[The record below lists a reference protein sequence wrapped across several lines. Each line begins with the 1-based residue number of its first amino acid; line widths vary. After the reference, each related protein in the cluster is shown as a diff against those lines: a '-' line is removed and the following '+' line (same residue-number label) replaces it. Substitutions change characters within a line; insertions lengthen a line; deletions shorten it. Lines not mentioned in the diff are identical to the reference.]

1 MNTWISRAG
10 IGLILSFGLAGCETL
25 PMPKLSFAQSLTG
38 KAQHDGR
45 VYRSAEMLNGRFIL
59 VPPEDYCIDGDSLTQ
74 TFALMA
80 NCSVLIDA
88 EPSTADEPD
97 ILTAS
102 FATKQDGSQASVDAL
117 TAAVAPLAAQ
127 NGYQDSAVAYVE
139 VTDPEIREGLD
150 PVHWRG
156 VLKHEGTIVGF
167 ATYAHRGLN
176 ASPQL
181 IEETARNLIE
191 NNAGRSGSRSTGDGL
206 KSNLMSFVGLFQ

>member
-1 MNTWISRAG
+1 MSTWISRAG
-10 IGLILSFGLAGCETL
+10 IGLFISLSLAGCETL
-25 PMPKLSFAQSLTG
+25 PMQKLSFAQSLTG
-38 KAQHDGR
+38 KAQHEGR
-45 VYRSAEMLNGRFIL
+45 VYRSAEMLNGRFVL

-88 EPSTADEPD
+88 EPSSADEPD

-127 NGYQDSAVAYVE
+127 NGYQDDAIAYVE
-139 VTDPEIREGLD
+139 VTDPDIRAGLD

-156 VLKHEGTIVGF
+156 ALKHKGTIVAF
-167 ATYAHRGLN
+167 ASYAHSGLN

-181 IEETARNLIE
+181 IKETALNLIE
-191 NNAGRSGSRSTGDGL
+191 NNAGRSGNLSSTDGL